1 MPEMIKSDRLAE
13 SSKFKISKW
22 SSMFT
27 GVWIS
32 VFFRLITFWRQI
44 LCVCVFFFFNTV
56 AFIRSFQ
63 SLVILQ
69 NSSCIFKKWPL
80 PLPKSYYN
88 TISLLF
94 TQTWLLC
101 TFLQH
106 CINHSVTIRVCD
118 IVCHSGSHPTTDA
131 PRHWFSATAQRLYT
145 EWVVWHKSPLSHTVH
160 RDISMNDYP
169 SAGWNVSLYQTHLLW
184 IVRII
189 QRHFVIWV
197 QTFFFFKV
205 KHPFFREQ
213 NNPWFDISAC
223 CSCNFYFS
231 DIWDNN
237 TSSFVSVDY
246 YFWFIAS

>member
-118 IVCHSGSHPTTDA
+118 IVCHSLPGTISPVWLTSHHWCPAALIQCHCPEVIYWMSGLTQESAVTYCTPRFFHEWLSVSRLECFPISDALVVNCPYHSASFRHMGSD
-131 PRHWFSATAQRLYT
+131 
-145 EWVVWHKSPLSHTVH
+145 
-160 RDISMNDYP
+160 
-169 SAGWNVSLYQTHLLW
+169 
-184 IVRII
+184 
-189 QRHFVIWV
+189 
-197 QTFFFFKV
+197 FFFF
-205 KHPFFREQ
+205 
-213 NNPWFDISAC
+213 
-223 CSCNFYFS
+223 
-231 DIWDNN
+231 
-237 TSSFVSVDY
+237 
-246 YFWFIAS
+246 